1 MYIRSYFPGSNS
13 NIKPAASDNV
23 DAHVLSSES
32 EKSVSLRTC
41 AGSQHDSTGHPAFS
55 AKSAS
60 TTSSSHTNITESIE
74 TQD

>member
-41 AGSQHDSTGHPAFS
+41 AGSQHDNS
-55 AKSAS
+55 
-60 TTSSSHTNITESIE
+60 
-74 TQD
+74 